1 MPGEVSPNAYSSQV
15 IRTPSTA
22 SARNITA
29 TPSADTMASRFCRA
43 ALPRSKKNSMRILR
57 SRATAAL
64 PATSASTIIRKTE
77 NSSVQANDS
86 SVK

>member
-1 MPGEVSPNAYSSQV
+1 MRA
-15 IRTPSTA
+15 PSTA
-22 SARNITA
+22 SAMNITA
-29 TPSADTMASRFCRA
+29 TASADRIASRRWRA